1 MFLFKEILESIKNHK
16 SKSIIAGIT
25 VVWGLIMLILL
36 VSTGQGL
43 QKGVQKLF
51 SDYTVKTIEVFGG
64 EVSISDLSVSKGDII
79 SFTNQDLNLLSK
91 SFNEIENISPV
102 LSVNVTDISSYYKTS
117 KRFSIYGV
125 NEQYFN
131 IKKNKL
137 KEGRYFNSYDSEE
150 KVLIIGQKIAENLFN
165 NSRCLGQLIFI
176 NDIGYTVIGVL
187 EKGNLFSNQ
196 TSTIFMPF
204 NRAINYENTLNF
216 YDFIINVT
224 DKTNIIEFNKM
235 LKSYLA
241 ILKGFNK
248 KDKHAIMFNTVEDS
262 LKTFNTLFKSIN
274 LFLWFISISFLI
286 SGMLGIFNVMTIIV
300 KDRIGEFGIR
310 KAVGATPKSIQKM
323 VLIEVLIITTSSGII
338 GLISGYF
345 IIILVNLYITIKSNQ
360 EPFMI
365 LQINLP
371 VILGALVLLVVSGI
385 IAGIVPARK
394 ASNIVPVEALR
405 QLNN

>member
-1 MFLFKEILESIKNHK
+1 MFIIKEIFESIKNHK

-36 VSTGQGL
+36 VSAGQGL
-43 QKGVQKLF
+43 QRGVQKIF
-51 SDYTVKTIEVFGG
+51 SDYTIKTIEVFGG
-64 EVSISDLSVSKGDII
+64 ESSISDLSVSKGDII
-79 SFTNQDLNLLSK
+79 NFNSQDMNLLSK

-102 LSVNVTDISSYYKTS
+102 LSVNVADISSYNKTS

-131 IKKNKL
+131 IKKIKL
-137 KEGRYFNSYDSEE
+137 KEGRYFNSYDSKEN
-150 KVLIIGQKIAENLFN
+150 VLIIGNKIAERLFN
-165 NSRCLGQLIFI
+165 NSKCLGQLIFI
-176 NDIGYTVIGVL
+176 NNIGYTVIGVL
-187 EKGNLFSNQ
+187 DKGNMFSNQ
-196 TSTIFMPF
+196 DSTIYMPF
-204 NRAINYENTLNF
+204 IRAINYGNTLNF
-216 YDFIINVT
+216 NNFIISVT
-224 DKTNIIEFNKM
+224 NKTNIIEFNKM

-248 KDKHAIMFNTVEDS
+248 KDKHAIMFDTVEES

-323 VLIEVLIITTSSGII
+323 VLIEALIITTSSGII
-338 GLISGYF
+338 GLILGYF
-345 IIILVNLYITIKSNQ
+345 IIILVNLYITINSKQ
-360 EPFMI
+360 DPFMT
-365 LQINLP
+365 LNINLP
-371 VILGALVLLVVSGI
+371 IVLGALVLLVVSGS

-394 ASNIVPVEALR
+394 ASNIVTVEALR
-405 QLNN
+405 HLNN